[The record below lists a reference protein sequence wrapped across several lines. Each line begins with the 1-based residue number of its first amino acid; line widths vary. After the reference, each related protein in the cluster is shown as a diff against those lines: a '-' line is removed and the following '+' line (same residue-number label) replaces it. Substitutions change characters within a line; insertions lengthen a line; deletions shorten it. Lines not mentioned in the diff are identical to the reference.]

1 MVRRYGGH
9 ARYTAAGIRFRS
21 QHASS
26 PLANAI
32 SCRRWLKLDLSAGL
46 RLAPS
51 SRDAGEYLRA
61 AKLSRVS
68 RVGWLCVL
76 YKRSLILHTDCHHRC
91 NHHQHKHAVIAVSIS
106 IIVIIRIII
115 IKSLCVGRVVVGGR
129 SRSVGRSQVRSWH
142 SSRTAKLQQRPSFTH
157 LNY

>member
-129 SRSVGRSQVRSWH
+129 SRSVGRSQVSLGTALAPRSFN
-142 SSRTAKLQQRPSFTH
+142 SGRRSRI
-157 LNY
+157 

>member
-1 MVRRYGGH
+1 MPASKRR
-9 ARYTAAGIRFRS
+9 RS
-21 QHASS
+21 CKRNTHSPFAASS
-26 PLANAI
+26 VNILGTWSFASTVFRAWCAGMEATLSTPPQAFASLAVRLLTAANAI
-32 SCRRWLKLDLSAGL
+32 SCRRWLKLDFSAGL

-76 YKRSLILHTDCHHRC
+76 YKRSLILHTDYHHRC

-106 IIVIIRIII
+106 IIIIIGIII
-115 IKSLCVGRVVVGGR
+115 I
-129 SRSVGRSQVRSWH
+129 
-142 SSRTAKLQQRPSFTH
+142 
-157 LNY
+157 